1 MQYLLPIFYTF
12 FFLFLIYK
20 LKFFKLDGI
29 SFKIVSSIFLLKVLS
44 GVALALIYRFYYDSY
59 QTSDVYKYFLD
70 GKVVFNI
77 LDKNPADFFKLLI
90 GIDSD
95 AAYMHKYLDH
105 TEFWYK
111 AFNYGLLND
120 NRLVIRIHV
129 LINFLSFGN
138 FWVHSVIF
146 SFFSFA
152 GLTAIYKTFTKYVSR
167 KYLLLLAVFFA
178 PSVMFWSSAA
188 LKESLIIAMIGML
201 FFTFFKIIEKK
212 KIALNLIFFTISI
225 LLMLLLKFYVL
236 FSLIPGLIAYFV
248 IKQFKIKQSI
258 LVFLGIYT
266 IIIVLFFNS
275 AYFSAYNLPEIISQK
290 QHDFINMLDASGHV
304 GSRIYLPEL
313 EPNFFSFVKNT
324 PYALINS
331 FFRPSFIDIHSAIV
345 VPAFIESFFILILLL
360 LSMKVFNIK
369 KVKSLLP
376 EVLLMSS
383 FTITLFILIGLTT
396 PVLGALVRYKV
407 PALPFLFILF
417 FIIIDF
423 DKFKPLFKKKD

>member
-1 MQYLLPIFYTF
+1 
-12 FFLFLIYK
+12 
-20 LKFFKLDGI
+20 
-29 SFKIVSSIFLLKVLS
+29 
-44 GVALALIYRFYYDSY
+44 
-59 QTSDVYKYFLD
+59 
-70 GKVVFNI
+70 
-77 LDKNPADFFKLLI
+77 
-90 GIDSD
+90 
-95 AAYMHKYLDH
+95 MHKYLDN

-129 LINFLSFGN
+129 LLNFISFGN
-138 FWVHSVIF
+138 FWVHSIIF

-152 GLTAIYKTFTKYVSR
+152 GLTAIYRTFTKYVNQ
-167 KYLLLLAVFFA
+167 KYLLIIAVFFA

-201 FFTFFKIIEKK
+201 FYTFFRIIEKK
-212 KIALNLIFFTISI
+212 KLTLNLIFFTISI

-248 IKQFKIKQSI
+248 IKQFNTKQSI

-275 AYFSAYNLPEIISQK
+275 SYFSPYNLPEIISQK

-313 EPNFFSFVKNT
+313 EPNFFSFLKNT

-331 FFRPSFIDIHSAIV
+331 FFRPSFTDIHSAIV
-345 VPAFIESFFILILLL
+345 VPAFIESFFILMLVL
-360 LSMKVFNIK
+360 LSMKVFNLK
-369 KVKSLLP
+369 KVKKLLP

-383 FTITLFILIGLTT
+383 FIITLFILIGLTT

>member
-20 LKFFKLDGI
+20 LKFFKLEGI
-29 SFKIVSSIFLLKVLS
+29 SFKIISSIFLLKVLS
-44 GVALALIYRFYYDSY
+44 GVILAIIYRYYYDSY

-70 GKVVFNI
+70 GKVVFSVLN
-77 LDKNPADFFKLLI
+77 KNPADFLKLLV

-95 AAYMHKYLDH
+95 AAYMHKYLDN

-129 LINFLSFGN
+129 LLNFLSFGN

-152 GLTAIYKTFTKYVSR
+152 GLTAIYKVFDKYFKK
-167 KYLLLLAVFFA
+167 KYLLIIAVFFA

-212 KIALNLIFFTISI
+212 KITINLIFFTISI

-236 FSLIPGLIAYFV
+236 FSLIPGLIAYFIV
-248 IKQFKIKQSI
+248 KQFKIKQSI

-266 IIIVLFFNS
+266 AIIVLFFNS
-275 AYFSAYNLPEIISQK
+275 AYLSPYNLPEIISQK

-313 EPNFFSFVKNT
+313 EPNFFSFLKNT

-331 FFRPSFIDIHSAIV
+331 FFRPSFFDIHSAIV
-345 VPAFIESFFILILLL
+345 VPAFIESFFILILVL
-360 LSMKVFNIK
+360 LSMKIFNLK

-383 FTITLFILIGLTT
+383 FIITLFILIGLTT

-407 PALPFLFILF
+407 PALPFLFILL
-417 FIIIDF
+417 FIFIDF
-423 DKFKPLFKKKD
+423 KKIKL